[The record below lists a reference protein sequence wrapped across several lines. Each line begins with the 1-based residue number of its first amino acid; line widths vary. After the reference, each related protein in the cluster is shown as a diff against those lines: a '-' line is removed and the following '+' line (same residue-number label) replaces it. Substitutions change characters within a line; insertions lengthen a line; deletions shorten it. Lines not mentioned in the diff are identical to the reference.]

1 MDHLTQHDL
10 MVVFLA
16 LGTLLASAKFAGEL
30 VKKFNQPSV
39 LGEILAG
46 IVLGPTV
53 LGYFRPGVYALLF
66 PHSGPVALVL
76 DGVAAISVVF
86 FLLTAGIEIDLASI
100 FRQGKSALLVSSFG
114 MVIPFAFGFLAGEG
128 FPQLLGADPGADRL
142 VFALFIGTALS
153 ISALP
158 VVARV
163 LMDLGL
169 LRTEMGTIVMSSAM
183 CDDLVGWI
191 LFGLVLGMMKTT
203 GGEGHS
209 IHHTIALVLGF
220 AATMLTLGRW
230 LIHKILP
237 FIQAHTTWPGGV
249 LGFIF
254 ALTLASAGFAEY
266 AGIHAVFGAFITGAA
281 VGESTHLR
289 ERTSEHIHE
298 IVTNVFAPL
307 FFASIGLHTNFV
319 TNFHLQVTLVILA
332 VACLGKIIGAGW
344 GARLGGMDMRTAIG
358 VGFAMNARG
367 AMEMILGILAL
378 QAGLIHEPMF
388 VALVVM
394 ALVTSLISGPAIR
407 VLVQG
412 EKSISL
418 KEAVS
423 SDLFLVNLKSD
434 TKNGVLRE
442 MCDVA
447 APLVGNAPER
457 FFRIVSERERLS
469 KSGWRFGVAVPYARI
484 DGLLKP
490 LVIIGKTEK
499 GIDFGSRDGRPAR
512 LIVLILTP
520 DNRSQNNLLADA
532 GQLFS
537 QKEMVDRTLA
547 ANSFVELV
555 AALNAPVR

>member
-1 MDHLTQHDL
+1 

-16 LGTLLASAKFAGEL
+16 LATLLASAKFAGEL

-53 LGYFRPGVYALLF
+53 LGHFQPRVYALLF
-66 PHSGPVALVL
+66 PRTGPVALVL

-114 MVIPFAFGFLAGEG
+114 MVIPFAFGFLSAWA
-128 FPQLLGADPGADRL
+128 FPQFLGTDERTDHL

-158 VVARV
+158 VVARI

-169 LRTEMGTIVMSSAM
+169 LRTEMGTVVMSSAM

-191 LFGLVLGMMKTT
+191 LFGLVLGMMGPSVAT
-203 GGEGHS
+203 GHGIGH
-209 IHHTIALVLGF
+209 TVLLVLGF
-220 AATMLTLGRW
+220 AAVMLTVGRW
-230 LIHKILP
+230 LINRILP
-237 FIQAHTTWPGGV
+237 FIQAHTSWPGGV

-254 ALTLASAGFAEY
+254 SVTLASAAFAEY

-307 FFASIGLHTNFV
+307 FFVSIGLHTNFV
-319 TNFHLQVTLVILA
+319 TNFHFQVTAVIFG
-332 VACLGKIIGAGW
+332 VACLGKVLGAGW
-344 GARLGGMDMRTAIG
+344 GARLGGMDARTAVG
-358 VGFAMNARG
+358 VGLAMNARG

-407 VLVQG
+407 MVVQG
-412 EKSISL
+412 RKSVTL
-418 KEAVS
+418 KDVVS
-423 SDLFLVNLKSD
+423 SELFIANLTTG
-434 TKNGVLRE
+434 TKNGALRE
-442 MCDVA
+442 MCDTA

-457 FFRIVSERERLS
+457 FFRLVSERERVNS
-469 KSGWRFGVAVPYARI
+469 SGWRFGVAVPYARI
-484 DGLLKP
+484 DGLLRP
-490 LVIIGKTEK
+490 LAVIGKTEK
-499 GIDFGSRDGRPAR
+499 GIDFGSRDGRPTK

-520 DNRSQNNLLADA
+520 DNQSQHDLLADA

-555 AALNAPVR
+555 AALNAPVK

>member
-1 MDHLTQHDL
+1 

-16 LGTLLASAKFAGEL
+16 LAALLASAKLAGEL

-39 LGEILAG
+39 LGEIIAG
-46 IVLGPTV
+46 ILLGPTV
-53 LGYFRPGVYALLF
+53 LGHFQPAVYALLF
-66 PHSGPVALVL
+66 PRTGPVALVL
-76 DGVAAISVVF
+76 EGITAISVVF

-114 MVIPFAFGFLAGEG
+114 MVIPFAVGFLSARMFPRFLSAGEG
-128 FPQLLGADPGADRL
+128 TDPI

-169 LRTEMGTIVMSSAM
+169 LRSEMGTIVMSSAM
-183 CDDLVGWI
+183 FDDLVGWI
-191 LFGLVLGMMKTT
+191 LFGLVLGMMTPQ
-203 GGEGHS
+203 GDAGHG
-209 IHHTIALVLGF
+209 IRHTIILVLSF
-220 AATMLTLGRW
+220 AALMLTVGRW
-230 LIHKILP
+230 LIHRILP

-254 ALTLASAGFAEY
+254 SLTLAAAAFAEY

-281 VGESTHLR
+281 VGESGHLR
-289 ERTSEHIHE
+289 QRTSEHIYQ

-319 TNFHLQVTLVILA
+319 TNFHPAVTAFIIGI
-332 VACLGKIIGAGW
+332 ACLGKILGAGC
-344 GARLGGMDMRTAIG
+344 GARLGGMDLRTSFG
-358 VGFAMNARG
+358 VGLAMNARG

-378 QAGLIHEPMF
+378 QARLIREPMF

-394 ALVTSLISGPAIR
+394 ALVTSLISAPAIR
-407 VLVQG
+407 ILITRK
-412 EKSISL
+412 KS
-418 KEAVS
+418 
-423 SDLFLVNLKSD
+423 VNLKDVVSSELFLTSLASD
-434 TKNGVLRE
+434 TKNGVLQE

-447 APLVGNAPER
+447 APIVGNAPER
-457 FFRIVSERERLS
+457 FFRLVSERERVS
-469 KSGWRFGVAVPYARI
+469 SSGWRFGIAVPYARV
-484 DGLLKP
+484 DGLSRP
-490 LVIIGKTEK
+490 VVVIGRTEK
-499 GIDFGSRDGRPAR
+499 GIDFDSRDGRPAK

-520 DNRSQNNLLADA
+520 DNQSQHDLLADA

-537 QKEMVDRTLA
+537 HKEMIDRALA
-547 ANSFVELV
+547 ASSFVELL
-555 AALNAPVR
+555 AALNAPVK